1 MHHIK
6 NDAKFLKQHQNYSNL
21 VKNKNLEI
29 SSLQSRDCE
38 IEKNARYLEN
48 ARSRDLEIKH
58 YFEVRSEVLQKPK
71 VKERKKKD
79 DFLWS
84 ERRNEKEE
92 IPRKSAFPRR
102 K

>member
-58 YFEVRSEVLQKPK
+58 YRVDYGGRE
-71 VKERKKKD
+71 KKKCNLTHTLEKVGNTAGD
-79 DFLWS
+79 DAKVVKLT
-84 ERRNEKEE
+84 EE
-92 IPRKSAFPRR
+92 
-102 K
+102 

>member
-58 YFEVRSEVLQKPK
+58 YMLLAELTFQSTMLRHFHFPAFGNSIGVTW
-71 VKERKKKD
+71 KD
-79 DFLWS
+79 
-84 ERRNEKEE
+84 K
-92 IPRKSAFPRR
+92 
-102 K
+102 